1 PRKVGA
7 RRRLLETYAQRAET
21 IIIFEAANRL
31 AQTLSLLVEVFGGDR
46 PACVAR
52 ELTKLHE
59 DVVRGDLET
68 LAKTFSESVRGE
80 ITLVV
85 EGTEATRELTARLLI
100 EEEEVDRRILQLT
113 QDGKR
118 PREIA
123 AQLSSLSE
131 LPRREIYARAV
142 SAREEIG
149 SKGTSEEG
157 TTE

>member
-1 PRKVGA
+1 MPS
-7 RRRLLETYAQRAET
+7 AQRRSLY
-21 IIIFEAANRL
+21 FESPNRL

-68 LAKTFSESVRGE
+68 LAEKFSESVRGE

-85 EGTEATRELTARLLI
+85 EGSEAATEVNTRLLI

-123 AQLSSLSE
+123 AQLSPLSE

-142 SAREEIG
+142 SAREGIG
-149 SKGTSEEG
+149 SKGTSEGRANE
-157 TTE
+157 